1 MKRTASLL
9 IACCLALPAA
19 AWAQGAAVSV
29 AAGQAPGV
37 RGEAGQLTLRARVL
51 EIDPVGRRATLR
63 GPRGDIVTVD
73 VPAEVGS
80 LDRVRA
86 GDTVVLRYAMAVAAA
101 LEPAGRSGI
110 RERVE
115 SSAATPTGATRTVET
130 VATIQSI
137 DRKNRTVT
145 LRGVHRTVKLSVPD
159 GIDMKAVKTGD
170 EVRAVF
176 TEAAVLSLE
185 PAAR

>member
-1 MKRTASLL
+1 MKRAASLL
-9 IACCLALPAA
+9 IACSLALPVA
-19 AWAQGAAVSV
+19 AWAQGAAVSAS
-29 AAGQAPGV
+29 AAQGQGV
-37 RGEAGQLTLRARVL
+37 RAEAGQLTLRARVL
-51 EIDPVGRRATLR
+51 EIDPVARRATLR

-73 VPAEVGS
+73 VPVGIGS

-101 LEPAGRSGI
+101 LEPADRSGI
-110 RERVE
+110 REKVE
-115 SSAATPTGATRTVET
+115 SAAATPTGAVRTVET

-145 LRGVHRTVKLSVPD
+145 LRGVHRTVKLSVPE

-170 EVRAVF
+170 EVRAAF